1 LYKKTR
7 GKIIKLEQSTMDEAK
22 QIAET
27 LVKEYTE
34 GFNKLDKGKCFIETI
49 ERDEIYTALDEIL
62 NLIPTDLDIDKN
74 KLLELFNNIR
84 DF

>member
-1 LYKKTR
+1 MYKRQK
-7 GKIIKLEQSTMDEAK
+7 
-22 QIAET
+22 
-27 LVKEYTE
+27 Y
-34 GFNKLDKGKCFIETI
+34 FIETI

-74 KLLELFNNIR
+74 KLLELFDNIR